1 MNNREVASVLGQI
14 AEVLELLGESSFRA
28 NAYRNAARR
37 IVMLTGDVNDV
48 AARGELT
55 SIPGVGA
62 GLAATIGEMLANG
75 RSDLLDQLSFNVPPG
90 LLDFLSVPGLGPRRA
105 RAAHLALGITTL
117 SELESAARDGRL
129 AAVPGF
135 GQKTADSIL
144 KGLASRERWAARR
157 LPADVRPLA
166 EEALTALRAV
176 PEVARAEL
184 AGSLRRRK
192 DTVGDIN
199 LVVATEQPGAV
210 SERAPAAGLLIPAD
224 SAGRFRLGDGT
235 PVTMEFVSPAAFGAG
250 WLKATG
256 SKDHLTG
263 LSSRGPLPETD
274 SEEAA
279 YAALGLEWIPPEL
292 REGRGEI
299 DAAAEG
305 RLPALITTA
314 DLRGD
319 LHMHSRYSDGAA
331 GIREMALACMARG
344 YSYMAITDHSQGL
357 GIANGLTPERLR
369 EQAAE
374 VEAVNAE
381 LAPFRILRGNEV
393 DIRADGSMDLP
404 DEALAQLEWVI
415 ASVHSA
421 FGRSREEQTAR
432 VERAMRNPYVN
443 LVAHPTGRILGR
455 RDGIDIDVARL
466 LETAAETGTALEINS
481 GPDRLD
487 LDDVN
492 ARAARELGIRVC
504 VNADAHHPEQ
514 LAWVEDGIFQAR
526 RAWLEAADVL
536 NAGGIEAIQ
545 EFVARKRRDAGV

>member
-1 MNNREVASVLGQI
+1 MNNREVADTLGQI

-28 NAYRNAARR
+28 NAYRNAGRR
-37 IVMLTGDVNDV
+37 IALLSEDVNDM
-48 AARGELT
+48 AAQGRLT

-62 GLAATIGEMLANG
+62 GLAATVGEMLATG
-75 RSDLLDQLSFNVPPG
+75 RSDLLEQLSFNVPPG
-90 LLDFLSVPGLGPRRA
+90 LLDFLTVPGLGPRRA

-129 AAVPGF
+129 AGVPGF
-135 GQKTADSIL
+135 GPKTADIIL
-144 KGLASRERWAARR
+144 KGLASRERWASRR
-157 LPADVRPLA
+157 LPADVRPQA
-166 EEALTALRAV
+166 EAALSALRSL
-176 PEVARAEL
+176 PGVARAEL

-199 LVVATEQPGAV
+199 LLVATGNPDAV
-210 SERAPAAGLLIPAD
+210 AGTIAASGLLTPD
-224 SAGRFRLGDGT
+224 GSPGRFRLHDGT
-235 PVTMEFVSPAAFGAG
+235 PVTMEYVAPAAFGAG
-250 WLKATG
+250 WIRATG
-256 SKDHLTG
+256 SREHLAEIAQ
-263 LSSRGPLPETD
+263 RGPLAETD
-274 SEEAA
+274 TEEGV
-279 YAALGLEWIPPEL
+279 YTALGVEWIPPEL
-292 REGRGEI
+292 REGRGEVR
-299 DAAAEG
+299 AAAEG
-305 RLPALITTA
+305 RLPALIAAA

-331 GIREMALACMARG
+331 DIRDMALACIARG

-374 VEAVNAE
+374 VEALNAE

-432 VERAMRNPYVN
+432 IERAMRNPYVN

-455 RDGIDIDVARL
+455 RDGIAVDIDRL

-492 ARAARELGIRVC
+492 ARSAKELGIRIC
-504 VNADAHHPEQ
+504 INADAHHPEQ
-514 LAWVEDGIFQAR
+514 LAWAEEGVFQAR

-536 NAGGIEAIQ
+536 NAGDLEAIQ
-545 EFVARKRRDAGV
+545 EFAARKRRNAGV